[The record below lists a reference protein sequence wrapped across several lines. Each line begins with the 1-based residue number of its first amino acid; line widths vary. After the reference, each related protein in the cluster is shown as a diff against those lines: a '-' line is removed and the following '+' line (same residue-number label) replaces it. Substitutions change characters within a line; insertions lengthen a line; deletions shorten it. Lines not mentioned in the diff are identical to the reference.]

1 MTAWL
6 GSVTVP
12 AISPEMSDCAKAAG
26 AKRLATSSD
35 VINVFRKLILIL
47 NSPGQ
52 RKFGANYSI
61 EKLVLR
67 INPAE
72 ADKTRT
78 CHR

>member
-1 MTAWL
+1 L
-6 GSVTVP
+6 
-12 AISPEMSDCAKAAG
+12 KA
-26 AKRLATSSD
+26 
-35 VINVFRKLILIL
+35 IL

-61 EKLVLR
+61 EKLVLQ